1 MLGFSSSFSGS
12 VEYEVLVIN
21 QVIAFKIKG
30 KFIFSEVQE
39 ISSEEE
45 EEEEDEQTNDTETS
59 SSYADSARST
69 PIPGATPSKKGRPE
83 GMPKKRYQKAG
94 LFSNTYKEEE

>member
-1 MLGFSSSFSGS
+1 ML
-12 VEYEVLVIN
+12 VR
-21 QVIAFKIKG
+21 
-30 KFIFSEVQE
+30 KFLSLRRNNKHTRFPCSEVQE
-39 ISSEEE
+39 ITSEEE
-45 EEEEDEQTNDTETS
+45 EEKEEEENEQTNDTETS
-59 SSYADSARST
+59 SCYADSARST

>member
-1 MLGFSSSFSGS
+1 MLKICA
-12 VEYEVLVIN
+12 EKVIF
-21 QVIAFKIKG
+21 VFKRNKN
-30 KFIFSEVQE
+30 KDVTRFPCSEVQE
-39 ISSEEE
+39 ITSEEE
-45 EEEEDEQTNDTETS
+45 EEEEEENEQTNDTETS
-59 SSYADSARST
+59 SCYADSARST